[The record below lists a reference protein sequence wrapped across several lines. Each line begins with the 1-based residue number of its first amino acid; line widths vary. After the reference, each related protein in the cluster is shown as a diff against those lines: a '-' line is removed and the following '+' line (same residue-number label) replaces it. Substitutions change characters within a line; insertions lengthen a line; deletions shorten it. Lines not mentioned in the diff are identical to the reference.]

1 MEPAVN
7 FSRRHLL
14 VSLGLALPAVT
25 IAATEASAATS
36 AHKKHKPTHHS
47 SVSHVSHKR
56 HKPTTHKTTQS

>member
-25 IAATEASAATS
+25 FAATEASAATS
-36 AHKKHKPTHHS
+36 AHKKHKPTKH
-47 SVSHVSHKR
+47 VSHVSHRR